1 VFITER
7 TQKQISISFTQEIQ
21 NDLLCKRGRFNLN
34 INFFLVSYDRLY
46 DKSIEQL
53 DANELSMICGYW
65 VQKKVPKDISKII
78 SRNINEWDLSW
89 NDYEYQSKQYYE
101 YGAMVHLLNNPKL
114 LENLSHVGI
123 LHYDVVF
130 QKNSINNMI
139 SILNKNPNTIFYQ
152 RKRNGDLYLSRQELD
167 NICKFMSEKLNMS
180 INSDFILQY
189 GWISEALSLT
199 PKSVFLKFAS
209 FIEDNRQEIEEI
221 LLKNKW
227 GIMRTNHRVCGII
240 ERMWGFYLV
249 SCGLPLIHM
258 EVTHDRDSY
267 VHKHESENNWIKS

>member
-1 VFITER
+1 M
-7 TQKQISISFTQEIQ
+7 
-21 NDLLCKRGRFNLN
+21 N

-65 VQKKVPKDISKII
+65 VQKKVPKDISKMI

-152 RKRNGDLYLSRQELD
+152 RKRNSDLYLSHQELD
-167 NICKFMSEKLNMS
+167 NICKFMSEKLNMN
-180 INSDFILQY
+180 INSDFILQH

-209 FIEDNRQEIEEI
+209 FIQDNRQEIEEI

-227 GIMRTNHRVCGII
+227 GIMRINHRVCGII

-249 SCGLPLIHM
+249 SCGLPLIQM